1 MNWRHLMVVLAPV
14 RGRWDLAV
22 LANLEQRETR
32 PGDLIEAINAQA
44 GNTDGHRISWKV
56 LIDTLRR
63 LEEEGYVGH
72 REVSRLPRETRYWLL
87 PSGRRLVAAL
97 NRLEDAWNETDERE
111 ETGAGEEPTD
121 RFRLDP

>member
-1 MNWRHLMVVLAPV
+1 MNWRHLMMVLAPV

-22 LANLEQRETR
+22 LANLEQRATR
-32 PGDLIEAINAQA
+32 PGDLIEAINTQA
-44 GNTDGHRISWKV
+44 GNADGHRISWKV

-63 LEEEGYVGH
+63 LEEEGHVGH

-97 NRLEDAWNETDERE
+97 NRLDAWYEADERE
-111 ETGAGEEPTD
+111 EKGARDEPTD
-121 RFRLDP
+121 RFRLHP